1 MKILHIH
8 TKMTGGGIQA
18 MVAGLTNEMVKAND
32 VTLLLIYKP
41 DEKDIFLNKLDKRI
55 KVISLGKTKPG
66 FSIRHI
72 FKIASFVR
80 KNSFDI
86 VHFHGFF
93 HYHFLSV
100 ILNHTRTKIFYTIH
114 SDAFRENTYWEQKM
128 LPLKRYCFKKEWMR
142 AVTISN
148 ASRKSFEQLYNS
160 PNTLIYNGIGRFSPT
175 SDSNSYIRSLNLGE
189 HTKILL
195 HPGRITKPKNQIMLC
210 RAVSSLQKEG
220 LDMILFMA
228 GGLQDEAIFSELKG
242 YFEEGRIEYLGE
254 RKDIQQLMQD
264 ADGLCLS
271 SLWEG
276 LPVVLLESF
285 AAGCI
290 PICTP
295 VGGIPDIVQ
304 NNFNGILSE
313 STSEENY
320 KSALRRWYY
329 LTDDERKEIQANV
342 CKSFEKYD
350 IANCAGEYIDA
361 YTKALNE

>member
-1 MKILHIH
+1 
-8 TKMTGGGIQA
+8 MTGGGIQA
-18 MVAGLTNEMVKAND
+18 MVAGLTNEMVKNND

-66 FSIRHI
+66 FSIKHI

-100 ILNHTRTKIFYTIH
+100 ILNHTRTKIFYTVH
-114 SDAFRENTYWEQKM
+114 NDADRENTYWEKKM
-128 LPLKRYCFKKEWMR
+128 LPLKRYCFQKGWMM

-148 ASRKSFEQLYNS
+148 TSQKSFVQLYNS
-160 PNTLIYNGIGRFSPT
+160 PNILIYNGIGRFSSSSSG
-175 SDSNSYIRSLNLGE
+175 SDSYIPSLHLAAN
-189 HTKILL
+189 TKILL
-195 HPGRITKPKNQIMLC
+195 HPGRITKQKNQVMLC

-220 LDMILFMA
+220 LDIILLMA
-228 GGLQDEAIFSELKG
+228 GGQQDEGIFAELKR
-242 YFEEGRIEYLGE
+242 YFEEGRIIYLGE
-254 RKDIQQLMQD
+254 RKDIPQLMRN

-304 NNFNGILSE
+304 DNFNGILSE
-313 STSEENY
+313 STSEEDY

-329 LTDDERKEIQANV
+329 LTDDERTEIRTNV
-342 CKSFEKYD
+342 LKSFDRYD
-350 IANCAGEYIDA
+350 ISNCANEYINA
-361 YTKALNE
+361 YTKALNK